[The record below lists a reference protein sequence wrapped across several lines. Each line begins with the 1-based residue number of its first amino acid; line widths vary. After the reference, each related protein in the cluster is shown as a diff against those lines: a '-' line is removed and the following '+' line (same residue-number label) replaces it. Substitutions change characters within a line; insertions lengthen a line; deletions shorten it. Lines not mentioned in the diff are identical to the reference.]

1 MVDLS
6 VCKFIKEEMWYYTY
20 YDFCNSRKLIKALYK
35 SFSENEKLL
44 YKWYVY
50 ANTHMDM
57 LYKNAIWDYLNDF
70 DENGTELIR
79 LVRFYK
85 AK

>member
-20 YDFCNSRKLIKALYK
+20 YDFCNSRKLIKSLYK
-35 SFSENEKLL
+35 IFSDNEKLL

-50 ANTHMDM
+50 ANIHMDM
-57 LYKNAIWDYLNDF
+57 AYKNAIWDYLNDF

>member
-20 YDFCNSRKLIKALYK
+20 YDFCNSRKLIKSLYK
-35 SFSENEKLL
+35 KFSDNEKLL

-50 ANTHMDM
+50 ANIHMDM
-57 LYKNAIWDYLNDF
+57 VYKNAIWDYLNDF